1 MVMIREAVD
10 AAARRRAGAGCRSAG
25 HGAEKDD
32 RGGAAGARARDDAE
46 ACCRAISAR
55 RRLPRAQG
63 PGTRKAAAGQ

>member
-10 AAARRRAGAGCRSAG
+10 AAARRRASAGCRSAG

-32 RGGAAGARARDDAE
+32 RGGAAGARARDDAG
-46 ACCRAISAR
+46 ACRAIFAS